1 MRRYAGLGFDPV
13 PGSVD
18 QVRAVAE
25 ALAMAVRQTGD
36 AEDRISSA
44 AGASDAWHGVAAD
57 EFRHRIVP
65 LTGRLRDRQDVM
77 NSAAELLFSWAGV
90 LSDLRSRAE
99 QYDRRARELNDRIS
113 AAERAVEE
121 WAIAVSVAGTHT
133 LPQARATLESHERA
147 LGRLRADLGT
157 VLDAARQLA
166 TEHRGAADDIADQL
180 GALLVDVPA
189 QPPARWRSELV
200 TSIGSVLSGL
210 SGCVRRASRAAASVP
225 TAGNPVATVVSG
237 GSAVAEL
244 AMAEPPVDPGRGW
257 TVDSVGVPID
267 QLVAALSGDT
277 GEHVRDELRES

>member
-13 PGSVD
+13 PGNVD

-25 ALAMAVRQTGD
+25 ALAMAARRTGD

-65 LTGRLRDRQDVM
+65 LTGRLRDRQDAM

-99 QYDRRARELNDRIS
+99 QYDRRARQLNDRIG
-113 AAERAVEE
+113 AAEQLVEE

-133 LPQARATLESHERA
+133 RPQARATLESHERA
-147 LGRLRADLGT
+147 LGRLRSELGT
-157 VLDAARQLA
+157 VLETARQLA
-166 TEHRGAADDIADQL
+166 TDHREAADDTADQL
-180 GALLVDVPA
+180 GVLLADVPA
-189 QPPARWRSELV
+189 PPARRRSELV
-200 TSIGSVLSGL
+200 TGIGSVLSGL
-210 SGCVRRASRAAASVP
+210 SGCVRRASRAAAWVP
-225 TAGNPVATVVSG
+225 HAGHPVATVVSG
-237 GSAVAEL
+237 GSAVAER
-244 AMAEPPVDPGRGW
+244 AMAETPVDPGHGW
-257 TVDSVGVPID
+257 TVDGVGVPID

-277 GEHVRDELRES
+277 GEHVRDELHES